1 MTVPR
6 IPTPEERTILTR
18 RPCKHCKN
26 EIYLQHIRVTSK
38 MQWVCF
44 DLDGKLHSCPNKPL
58 AIETRQLI
66 KEAIERMI
74 PDNILTNTNNIEVL
88 RRIHRMV
95 QDLEFIR
102 QYLANQSPTNQ

>member
-1 MTVPR
+1 MTTR
-6 IPTPEERTILTR
+6 ITPAERTILTR
-18 RPCKHCKN
+18 RPCKHCGN
-26 EIYLQHIRVTSK
+26 EIYLQYIPVTSK
-38 MQWVCF
+38 MKWVS
-44 DLDGKLHSCPNKPL
+44 LDGSDGKIHSCPVKPL

-88 RRIHRMV
+88 RRIDRMV

-102 QYLANQSPTNQ
+102 QYLLNQSPTNQ